1 MMEFGKKKEG
11 KKATRKHAHLIFQI
25 SCKQTT
31 HVMHAM
37 FHICKHVEKTHQM
50 KEVPRF
56 SLTMLP
62 TDSSSLR
69 FAKWPFQSPSIWAT
83 HAVK

>member
-50 KEVPRF
+50 KEVRF
-56 SLTMLP
+56 YLILHCTARPGFDVFFLV
-62 TDSSSLR
+62 
-69 FAKWPFQSPSIWAT
+69 FF
-83 HAVK
+83 